1 MVTVPLY
8 FSLSL
13 LDHTKAHSVSRKLC
27 DLLQNVC
34 VYSGTVHAPILSSF
48 GFSVLS
54 HSVPTLSLIFFP
66 FWLFITKT
74 EASSWT
80 LYVSYHFLF
89 GPSFPPSSDIW
100 TLHPAS
106 FSYSF
111 QLLFYST
118 LKVKTKEESEHVP
131 DTTPIFP
138 SSIFVFLP
146 KWTRPDWKET
156 DGDISAV
163 PITLWTQTIWFVL
176 ICSTSPVFRSWLYC
190 HTPFS
195 SRCFGLSYVG

>member
-8 FSLSL
+8 FSLSQ

-34 VYSGTVHAPILSSF
+34 VYSGTVHASILSSF

-54 HSVPTLSLIFFP
+54 HSVPTLALIFFP

-118 LKVKTKEESEHVP
+118 LKVKTKEESENKTRARHNP
-131 DTTPIFP
+131 HI
-138 SSIFVFLP
+138 SFLHLCLTS
-146 KWTRPDWKET
+146 KRDKTRLE
-156 DGDISAV
+156 GD
-163 PITLWTQTIWFVL
+163 
-176 ICSTSPVFRSWLYC
+176 RGRYK
-190 HTPFS
+190 
-195 SRCFGLSYVG
+195 